1 MQDTQKSLTTRRIS
15 ARWLETETGMAVAG
29 CVMVGRQG
37 DGAWGQP
44 IVNEV
49 PLYDTVCS
57 LSTDTHLST
66 ITDADPHMFPAP
78 WFQIRATVAA

>member
-1 MQDTQKSLTTRRIS
+1 
-15 ARWLETETGMAVAG
+15 MAAAG

-57 LSTDTHLST
+57 VSTDTHLST
-66 ITDADPHMFPAP
+66 ITDAASTYVPCSLVPDPGGG
-78 WFQIRATVAA
+78 

>member
-1 MQDTQKSLTTRRIS
+1 
-15 ARWLETETGMAVAG
+15 MAVAG

-66 ITDADPHMFPAP
+66 ITDADPHMSCRFPAP